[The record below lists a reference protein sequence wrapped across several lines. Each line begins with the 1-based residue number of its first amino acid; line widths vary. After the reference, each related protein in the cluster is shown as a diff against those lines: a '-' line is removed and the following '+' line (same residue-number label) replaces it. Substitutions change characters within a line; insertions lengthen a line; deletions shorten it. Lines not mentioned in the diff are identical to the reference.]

1 MFHVALYT
9 LFSYR
14 TRNVFFLTQAG
25 TDTGGYYMRKHTRA
39 HAYTHRNIHTIS
51 LFLPPSPQQ
60 KSKHV
65 KRKKVCCGIDQNPWK
80 SVYLRLC
87 HFDLESVLKEFI
99 LMF

>member
-51 LFLPPSPQQ
+51 LFLPPSFPSTKIRACQ
-60 KSKHV
+60 K
-65 KRKKVCCGIDQNPWK
+65 KKGLLW
-80 SVYLRLC
+80 Y
-87 HFDLESVLKEFI
+87 
-99 LMF
+99 

>member
-51 LFLPPSPQQ
+51 LPPSLLPLNKNQSM
-60 KSKHV
+60 SKE
-65 KRKKVCCGIDQNPWK
+65 KRFV
-80 SVYLRLC
+80 V
-87 HFDLESVLKEFI
+87 VLIKI
-99 LMF
+99 LGSQSI